1 MLDAALEANRRLSE
15 LGERREEA
23 LTEPRG
29 RRGEGGGR
37 RYKRAC
43 RCPGPLTVTAPGP
56 PRAIGKGLFSSGFI
70 AMLLTER
77 FAAGRSMN
85 SLVTGL
91 ARHGAEISPATLA
104 GTCAQAAGLLAPLAA
119 AIAGRNPGSWHFHAD
134 QTTWPVF
141 LPGAREG
148 PAEGG
153 ARVA

>member
-1 MLDAALEANRRLSE
+1 MLDAALGANRRLSE
-15 LGERREEA
+15 RAERQQEQLTGLGARRQ
-23 LTEPRG
+23 G
-29 RRGEGGGR
+29 RSGVLDWKVVVTVLAPCRR

-104 GTCAQAAGLLAPLAA
+104 GAGAQAAGPLAPPAA
-119 AIAGRNPGSWHFHAD
+119 ARAEPEPDPRRVPWD
-134 QTTWPVF
+134 
-141 LPGAREG
+141 GA
-148 PAEGG
+148 
-153 ARVA
+153 